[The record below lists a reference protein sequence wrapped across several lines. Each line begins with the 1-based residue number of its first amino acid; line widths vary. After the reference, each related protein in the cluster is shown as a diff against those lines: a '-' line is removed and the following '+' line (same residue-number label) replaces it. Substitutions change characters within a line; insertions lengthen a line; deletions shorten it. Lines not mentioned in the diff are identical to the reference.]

1 MVGWGVRKRKRRSR
15 EARVLFRDQLGIGS
29 AASSVRCDW
38 SLCIVWGFHCIWL
51 LLAEPTKHGGM
62 CRWGWEKVALLWLAQ
77 LGLLSCYN
85 PLPMLI
91 IFNFRRISYLWH
103 FFMDIS
109 VQCPEQ
115 RHSHT
120 AKKNALAIYPF
131 QPLQMFTQNQLQG
144 IGIIACNLSIIKIMV
159 RMP

>member
-1 MVGWGVRKRKRRSR
+1 MVRWGVRKWKSRSR
-15 EARVLFRDQLGIGS
+15 ESTGLVRDQLGIGS
-29 AASSVRCDW
+29 AASSVRCEW
-38 SLCIVWGFHCIWL
+38 SLGIVWGFHCTWL

-62 CRWGWEKVALLWLAQ
+62 CRWGWGKAALLWLAQ
-77 LGLLSCYN
+77 LGLLSSYN
-85 PLPMLI
+85 HLPMLI

-103 FFMDIS
+103 SYMDIF

-120 AKKNALAIYPF
+120 AKKRLYTLF
-131 QPLQMFTQNQLQG
+131 MQMFTQNRLHE
-144 IGIIACNLSIIKIMV
+144 IGIIACNLSIIKIMA